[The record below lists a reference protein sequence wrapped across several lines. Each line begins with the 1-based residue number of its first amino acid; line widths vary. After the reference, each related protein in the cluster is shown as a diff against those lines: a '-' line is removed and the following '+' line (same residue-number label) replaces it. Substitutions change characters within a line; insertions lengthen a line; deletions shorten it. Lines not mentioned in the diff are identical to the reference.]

1 MPSNYP
7 LARETVRVLVY
18 QPKARTASAHAVLVT
33 FDKEVPQKGYSL
45 VETLELEVPKGMKKL
60 WLDKWKKT
68 TAHARVPG
76 TDIYTHSVREIVEHA
91 PKVLGFVL
99 ESLVDEFLD
108 IGATLGLVEARI
120 RSCEDDYDLDRI
132 EAALQGMIES
142 DIAEQKRV
150 LAGHPVDGGDKEDLD

>member
-1 MPSNYP
+1 MRSNYP

-120 RSCEDDYDLDRI
+120 KSCEEEYALDKI
-132 EAALQGMIES
+132 EGALQKMIDS
-142 DIAEQKRV
+142 DIPGHKRV
-150 LAGHPVDGGDKEDLD
+150 LAGYSADDDEEEDFD